1 MTQYHAD
8 VYYNSKT
15 GERIHAQFPAG
26 VTDEV
31 NYGGSIKAFLFL
43 LNNDCCTSLDKSRR
57 FLSDLT
63 DSKLDISKGT
73 VSKLCRESAEKTEM
87 ERKKVYAGLLSSPVM
102 HTDLTT
108 AGINGKSAYVCVC
121 ASPDGQTLYFVRQKK
136 GYDSVKGTPVE
147 DYQGILVHDHDV
159 TYYSYGSG
167 HQECP
172 AHILRYLKDSIQN
185 EPERTWN
192 IQMRT
197 LIQEMIHYRNGLDSS
212 EEYSPEKIAEFESRY
227 RAILQKAEEEYEYI
241 PADDCY
247 KEGYNLYLRMEQYME
262 NHLLFLYDNR
272 IPATNNEA
280 ERLLST

>member
-1 MTQYHAD
+1 MVNIRLVLEVTQYHAD

-31 NYGGSIKAFLFL
+31 NYGESIKAFLSL
-43 LNNDCCTSLDKSRR
+43 LNNECCTSLDKSRR

-63 DSKLDISKGT
+63 DS
-73 VSKLCRESAEKTEM
+73 
-87 ERKKVYAGLLSSPVM
+87 
-102 HTDLTT
+102 
-108 AGINGKSAYVCVC
+108 N
-121 ASPDGQTLYFVRQKK
+121 
-136 GYDSVKGTPVE
+136 
-147 DYQGILVHDHDV
+147 HDHDV

-167 HQECP
+167 HQECL

-212 EEYSPEKIAEFESRY
+212 EECSTEKSRSLRAATVPYSRKRRRNTNTFQQMTTIRKDITCTCVWNNTWKTISCSCMITEFRPPITKP
-227 RAILQKAEEEYEYI
+227 RG
-241 PADDCY
+241 C
-247 KEGYNLYLRMEQYME
+247 
-262 NHLLFLYDNR
+262 
-272 IPATNNEA
+272 
-280 ERLLST
+280 